1 MGAFAQID
9 LSALP
14 QPAAVQTWAFAA
26 IVQARLSDFTQRMA
40 AAGIAYDTG
49 ALESEPA
56 VKLQE
61 TGAYREG
68 LVYQRINEAVLA
80 TSLAWAQGADVD
92 VVAAN
97 YGTIRAAGELD
108 ASLKARAQLAW
119 EALSQGGTYGGY
131 RYKALS
137 AAPVDLVDVA
147 VYGYGDAP
155 GVLPGQVLIVCVGAA
170 ANGVPAPAS
179 LAAARAAFPRAGR
192 KVNDQVIVQGV
203 QPAPYSVDATLYLNP
218 GPDAATIVAAQTAA
232 LNSFAAARRKIGAA
246 VTPGNVELVLGYSA
260 PGLVYDVAVR
270 SPAASVG
277 GDPLQAPI
285 LTGARVVWA
294 PRSS

>member
-56 VKLQE
+56 VQIPGDGRLSRGPRLPAHQRS
-61 TGAYREG
+61 GAG
-68 LVYQRINEAVLA
+68 DL
-80 TSLAWAQGADVD
+80 LAWAQGADVD

-137 AAPVDLVDVA
+137 AAPSTSSTSRSTA
-147 VYGYGDAP
+147 TATR
-155 GVLPGQVLIVCVGAA
+155 
-170 ANGVPAPAS
+170 PA
-179 LAAARAAFPRAGR
+179 F
-192 KVNDQVIVQGV
+192 
-203 QPAPYSVDATLYLNP
+203 
-218 GPDAATIVAAQTAA
+218 
-232 LNSFAAARRKIGAA
+232 
-246 VTPGNVELVLGYSA
+246 
-260 PGLVYDVAVR
+260 
-270 SPAASVG
+270 SPA
-277 GDPLQAPI
+277 
-285 LTGARVVWA
+285 RC
-294 PRSS
+294 